1 MESERLPRGV
11 QPARHVKLG
20 PGGLSDVEWLV
31 QTLQLRH
38 AGEHSSLRTT
48 STLPALRALASLDL
62 LPAADAEALET
73 AWSLCSRI
81 RAAGYLWSGK
91 ASDVLPSNSR
101 DMAALARWCA
111 GPETTSAAFEE
122 HVRRVMRRARQVFE
136 KHFYGL

>member
-1 MESERLPRGV
+1 M
-11 QPARHVKLG
+11 
-20 PGGLSDVEWLV
+20 

-38 AGEHSSLRTT
+38 ADEHSSLRTT

-62 LPAADAEALET
+62 LPGADAEALEN
-73 AWSLCSRI
+73 AWLLCSRI

-91 ASDVLPSNSR
+91 ASDVLPSHTR

-111 GPETTSAAFEE
+111 GPDVSAGAFEE
-122 HVRRVMRRARQVFE
+122 QVRRVMRRARQVFE